1 MRLLGYLEKQG
12 ADKDSNK
19 FRMLSLKLVKTR
31 TKHEETVKKISEEYD
46 LDTNYILGL
55 RELLNKDLK
64 KKGYRGPNIF
74 DFVLDEG
81 SGIEDIKLENRKK
94 DILKRRHFEL
104 ESKLAEVQKKFEKKL
119 KQVYK

>member
-12 ADKDSNK
+12 ADVDSNK
-19 FRMLSLKLVKTR
+19 FRMLSLKLVKKKTQ
-31 TKHEETVKKISEEYD
+31 HEETIKKIAEEYD
-46 LDTNYILGL
+46 LDTDYILGL
-55 RELLNKDLK
+55 RGLLNKDLK
-64 KKGYRGPNIF
+64 TKGYRGPNIF

-81 SGIEDIKLENRKK
+81 SDIEGIKLEKRKK

-104 ESKLAEVQKKFEKKL
+104 ESKLAEVQEKFEKKL

>member
-1 MRLLGYLEKQG
+1 MRLLGYMEKQG
-12 ADKDSNK
+12 ADEDSNK
-19 FRMLSLKLVKTR
+19 FRMLSLKLVKKK
-31 TKHEETVKKISEEYD
+31 TKHEETVKKIAEEYE

-64 KKGYRGPNIF
+64 TKGYRGPNAF

-81 SGIEDIKLENRKK
+81 SDIEGIKLEKRKK

-119 KQVYK
+119 KEVYK

>member
-1 MRLLGYLEKQG
+1 
-12 ADKDSNK
+12 
-19 FRMLSLKLVKTR
+19 MLSLRLVKTR
-31 TKHEETVKKISEEYD
+31 TKHEETVKKIAEEYD

-64 KKGYRGPNIF
+64 KKGYRGPSVF

-81 SGIEDIKLENRKK
+81 SSIEDIKLENRKK